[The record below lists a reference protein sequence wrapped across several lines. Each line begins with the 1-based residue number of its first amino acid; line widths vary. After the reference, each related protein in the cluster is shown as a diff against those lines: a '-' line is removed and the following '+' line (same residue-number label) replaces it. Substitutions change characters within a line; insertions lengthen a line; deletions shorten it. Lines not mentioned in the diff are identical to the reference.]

1 MRLTKSILALVL
13 IAAMPACGS
22 NSPSAPQNGGGTSTP
37 PAALTPVIVMFTEA
51 STGFSTSDVR
61 DVQDQIVRFDSANS
75 ALVWV
80 ASGSSFVGYPVDG
93 HFIRSDRQFQVRFG
107 VRDGER
113 RAYFTETATGTI
125 CDIVVTGGQ
134 LTILPTNVTVPG
146 T

>member
-1 MRLTKSILALVL
+1 MRLTKSILALML

-22 NSPSAPQNGGGTSTP
+22 NSPAAPQGPP
-37 PAALTPVIVMFTEA
+37 PAVTPVIAMFTDA

-61 DVQDQIVRFDSANS
+61 DVQEQIVRFDSANS
-75 ALVWV
+75 ALIWV
-80 ASGSSFVGYPVDG
+80 ADGRRFPGYPVDG
-93 HFIRSDRQFQVRFG
+93 NVIGPVKNFQVRFG
-107 VRDGER
+107 MKDGER

-125 CDIVVTGGQ
+125 CDIVVSGGA